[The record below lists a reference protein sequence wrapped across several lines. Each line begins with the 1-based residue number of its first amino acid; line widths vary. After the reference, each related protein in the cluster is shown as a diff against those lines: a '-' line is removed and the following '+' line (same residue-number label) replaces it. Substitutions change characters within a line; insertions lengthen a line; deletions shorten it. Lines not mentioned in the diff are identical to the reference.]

1 MADPFSIAAGTAG
14 ILDISWRIGSY
25 LAKVKSA
32 ASKIK
37 RDLATLSFEVNALVG
52 VTESIQSLWN
62 DNKEKPLDALSPDA
76 KRIRGLWQDINL
88 ALHGC
93 RDVMGSLALLVE
105 EVIGKDGIEVQ
116 GKRDGIRKVLRKQSK
131 DQEIQEIRQQITSHQ
146 NSLQLTLSAL
156 NLCYVRSSQ
165 DANGQSVDLLS
176 EKMEYWGFKLN
187 HELAAIRAQPSKIS
201 NVADIA
207 SEVSLNK
214 HFYIPRAVSSMFTG
228 RVDLLEDLRKRLFD
242 ASPAT
247 EKQHTQKRFV
257 IFGLGGSG
265 KTEFCCKFAQDNRQS
280 FWGVFWINASSRQS
294 VQHTYSTIAQAGGV
308 EPNERA
314 AKDWLA
320 NLDRPWLLIIDNAD
334 DLTTPLEEHF
344 PEGDRGIILVTTRNP
359 LNRLHGTVGQGS
371 YHFEKLGETEA
382 NDLLLRAA
390 CEPAPWS
397 TTAKDYATKITNHLG
412 FLALA
417 VLQAGKAIAKRICT
431 LANYLEVYDRS
442 WQRIRRLRRKSD
454 QGSSKEGTVNMNVYS
469 SYEIIFRGL
478 EATDSLATQ
487 DAVQLIKMFS
497 FFSWE
502 DLRIDALTMSVEHPR
517 RQTKHDEEE
526 AAKATVKPVLK
537 APTWKTK
544 FKEWAIWV
552 VTAVQKDVTGSVLP
566 AVLRDDKC
574 DFDEDRLMDA
584 LDQLNQLSLIYY
596 QEATESYSM
605 HPLIHTWVRE
615 RPQMSTSEQALWCQA
630 ATTAL
635 ARCILLPPLDAIA
648 SSESLRRHLLPHISH
663 VLRYQ
668 HNIATALSDNQKSRK
683 TPWLVLKHG
692 FGRAQAI
699 ESAKFSLIYVQ
710 NGYFGE
716 AEALQVK
723 TRDFVCA
730 RLGMEHAAARRITLF
745 LAGTYGLQMR
755 TNAAAKLQEEVLE
768 ACTAHLGPKDPETL
782 KVMNTLGTSR
792 RFQGRFREGRQ
803 LLETAIDGMTEI
815 LGAEHEDTLQA
826 MDDLGQLEWMY
837 LNYAQARDLH
847 TAAVAGMSKILGP
860 LHERTLIAKEH
871 LAMACL
877 SFEGDVL
884 VDDGPR
890 AHATML
896 EVFDQ
901 RTSRFGKQHPW
912 TLYAICNLARVKSGL
927 GAHDDAER
935 LLRAALPIAQRN
947 LGANHFGTLAGQAH
961 LGNVLVRQGR
971 LDDAEQL
978 FLDAIQR
985 QRYASSARDDG
996 EHPDRIAAL
1005 FYLLRCRERQG
1016 KIGDAMAVWGE
1027 LWEAVSTIGG
1037 QGLGLLHPFAKQ
1049 LEGKREELKRLLEVS
1064 DDDAETSEVVLS
1076 DDNKETSE
1084 VVVPSSAAKPNKVSS
1099 SGEEPIAA

>member
-1 MADPFSIAAGTAG
+1 MADPFSIVAGTAG
-14 ILDISWRIGSY
+14 ILDICWRVGSY
-25 LAKVKSA
+25 LRNVKSA
-32 ASKIK
+32 ASKIE
-37 RDLATLSFEVNALVG
+37 RDLAALSFEVNALVS

-62 DNKEKPLDALSPDA
+62 DNSDTALDSKLPDA
-76 KRIRGLWQDINL
+76 KRIEELWQDINL
-88 ALHGC
+88 ALCGC
-93 RDVMGSLALLVE
+93 RQVMGRLARLVD
-105 EVIGKDGIEVQ
+105 EVIGKDGIETQ
-116 GKRDGIRKVLRKQSK
+116 GKRDGIKKVLRKQAK
-131 DQEIQEIRQQITSHQ
+131 DEEVRDIRRQITSHQ

-156 NLCYVRSSQ
+156 NLCYVRSAR
-165 DANGQSVDLLS
+165 DANGQSVDILS
-176 EKMEYWGFKLN
+176 EKIEYWGFKLN
-187 HELAAIRAQPSKIS
+187 HELAAIRTQVATDGDQKSPIS
-201 NVADIA
+201 AAADIA
-207 SEVSLNK
+207 SEVLLNR

-228 RVDLLEDLRKRLFD
+228 RADLLEDLRNHLFD
-242 ASPAT
+242 TSPT
-247 EKQHTQKRFV
+247 FEKRHTQKRFV

-294 VQHTYSTIAQAGGV
+294 VQHTYATIAQAGGV

-359 LNRLHGTVGQGS
+359 LNRVHGTVGKGS

-397 TTAKDYATKITNHLG
+397 ITAKEYATKITNHLG

-417 VLQAGKAIAKRICT
+417 VLQAGKAIAKHMCT

-454 QGSSKEGTVNMNVYS
+454 QGSKEGTVNMNVYS

-478 EATDSLATQ
+478 EATDALATQ

-502 DLRIDALTMSVEHPR
+502 DLRIDVLTMSVEHPR

-526 AAKATVKPVLK
+526 ATKATAKPVVK
-537 APTWKTK
+537 AASWMMT
-544 FKEWAIWV
+544 FKEWAIWI
-552 VTAVQKDVTGSVLP
+552 VTKVQKDVTGSVLP
-566 AVLRDDKC
+566 AVLRDDKN

-596 QEATESYSM
+596 QDATESYSM

-635 ARCILLPPLDAIA
+635 ARCILLPPLDAID

-663 VLRYQ
+663 VLKYQ
-668 HNIATALSDNQKSRK
+668 KAIATALSDNQKARK
-683 TPWLVLKHG
+683 TPWLILQHD

-699 ESAKFSLIYVQ
+699 ESAKFSLVYVQ
-710 NGYFGE
+710 NGYFSE

-723 TRDFVCA
+723 TREYVCA
-730 RLGMEHAAARRITLF
+730 RLGMEHIAARRITLF
-745 LAGTYGLQMR
+745 LAGTYGLLMR
-755 TNAAAKLQEEVLE
+755 TNRAAELQEEVLE
-768 ACTAHLGPKDPETL
+768 ACKTYLGPKDPETL
-782 KVMNTLGTSR
+782 KVMSTLGSTR
-792 RFQGRFREGRQ
+792 RWQGRFREGRQ
-803 LLETAIDGMTEI
+803 LLEKTIEGMTEI
-815 LGAEHEDTLQA
+815 LGVQHEDTLQA

-837 LNYAQARDLH
+837 LNYARARELH
-847 TAAVAGMSKILGP
+847 TSAVDGMTKLLGP
-860 LHERTLIAKEH
+860 LHEKTLIAKEH
-871 LAMACL
+871 LAMSCL
-877 SFEGDVL
+877 SFQGDIL
-884 VDDGPR
+884 IDGPQ
-890 AHATML
+890 AHDKMV
-896 EVFDQ
+896 EVFEE
-901 RTSRFGKQHPW
+901 RKSRFGKEHPW
-912 TLYAICNLARVKSGL
+912 TLYAICNLARVKSAL
-927 GAHDDAER
+927 GEYNEAEKLIR
-935 LLRAALPIAQRN
+935 TALPIAQRN
-947 LGANHFGTLAGQAH
+947 LGENHFGTLAGQAH

-971 LDDAEQL
+971 LDDAEAL
-978 FLDAIQR
+978 FLDVIQR
-985 QRYASSARDDG
+985 QRYESNARDDG

-1005 FYLLRCRERQG
+1005 FYLLRCNQKQG
-1016 KIGDAMAVWGE
+1016 KIEDAMRVCEE
-1027 LWEAVSTIGG
+1027 LVEAVSTIGG

-1049 LEGKREELKRLLEVS
+1049 LQEKREELKGLLESSIVTPEPETKPKES
-1064 DDDAETSEVVLS
+1064 D
-1076 DDNKETSE
+1076 
-1084 VVVPSSAAKPNKVSS
+1084 PKPDVTVSS
-1099 SGEEPIAA
+1099 EKELVAI